1 MGGIFG
7 FLKSFGKGK
16 LSQAGQSITQRI
28 VSWDP
33 ETASQAEIE
42 EMIAELDKITIE
54 AGKAKSSYD
63 KEKAEADAARKN
75 YDRYIAAAELLNK
88 QLDESNASGNPGK
101 AQELGTSLE
110 KLLGELEKLRPE
122 VEREV
127 REAEEA
133 QAYYDEIKELAEMT
147 AQKVRTAREQLD
159 SATRE
164 MRRAEAERDKAQA
177 RAERAEHVAGLRK
190 DTSSLGVALEAM
202 NRQAE
207 EAKSKAGALD
217 MKARLLTPVKAKE
230 DENIKAALSQV
241 SGEAAPASASLAE
254 RLEALRKK

>member
-7 FLKSFGKGK
+7 FLKTFGKGK
-16 LSQAGQSITQRI
+16 LNQAGQSITQRI

-54 AGKAKSSYD
+54 AGKAKALYD
-63 KEKAEADAARKN
+63 KEKTEADAAGKN
-75 YDRYIAAAELLNK
+75 YDRYVAAAELLNK
-88 QLDESNASGNPGK
+88 QLEESNSAGNTDK
-101 AQELGTSLE
+101 ANELGTSLE

-127 REAEEA
+127 READEA
-133 QAYYDEIKELAEMT
+133 KSYYDEIKELAEMT
-147 AQKVRTAREQLD
+147 AQKVRTARDQLD
-159 SATRE
+159 SAKRE
-164 MRRAEAERDKAQA
+164 MRRAEMERDKAQVK
-177 RAERAEHVAGLRK
+177 AERAEHVAGLRK

-207 EAKSKAGALD
+207 EARSKADAMDL
-217 MKARLLTPVKAKE
+217 KARLLTPVKSKE
-230 DENIKAALSQV
+230 DDNIKAALQQV
-241 SGEAAPASASLAE
+241 SGEAVLPSASLAD